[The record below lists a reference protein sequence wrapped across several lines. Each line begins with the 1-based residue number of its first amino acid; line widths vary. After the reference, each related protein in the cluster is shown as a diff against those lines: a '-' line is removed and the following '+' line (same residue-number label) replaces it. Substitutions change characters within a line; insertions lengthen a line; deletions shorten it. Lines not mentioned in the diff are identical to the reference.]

1 MRRHRFL
8 RSIPEEIIFCAALQ
22 LLLAAFA
29 KESEPQNKRGCQ
41 AQIVQ
46 RQTEEVMK
54 KHIAGL
60 FGFALLLAA
69 ASVHAQIT
77 ETIHVKVPFSFVAAG
92 KAFPAADYN
101 VQITQPT
108 GLVKLSAANV
118 PPAIMM
124 SNTNE
129 HPGREGGKSYM
140 QFERYG
146 DSWVLEQVAYDDT
159 EQVLHRSKI
168 EQRLA
173 QLKPSGQQ
181 TLMASSTTGH

>member
-1 MRRHRFL
+1 
-8 RSIPEEIIFCAALQ
+8 
-22 LLLAAFA
+22 
-29 KESEPQNKRGCQ
+29 
-41 AQIVQ
+41 
-46 RQTEEVMK
+46 MK

-69 ASVHAQIT
+69 ASAHAQIT
-77 ETIHVKVPFSFVAAG
+77 ETIQVKVPFSFVAAG
-92 KAFPAADYN
+92 KTWPAADYK

-108 GLVKLSAANV
+108 GLVKISAANV
-118 PPAIMM
+118 PPGIMM

-146 DSWVLEQVAYDDT
+146 DSWVLEQVAYDGT
-159 EQVLHRSKI
+159 EQVLHQTKI

-173 QLKPSGQQ
+173 QLKPSDQQ
-181 TLMASSTTGH
+181 TLIASNVSGH